1 MGPLAGIRVVDFS
14 RVLAGPH
21 CAQNLLDLGAEVI
34 KIEPPSGDI
43 SRRAFPRQGEI
54 SGYYA
59 QQNAGK
65 RNISIDLN
73 VAGAREIALRLCD
86 DADILVE
93 NFRPGTLAGFGLGY
107 SDVVARNPRVIY
119 ASISGYGQHGPW
131 RGRSAYAPT
140 VQAETGITKLSNA
153 HFGTQPDR
161 ARSDSLSH
169 GDIYAGLHATIAI
182 LAALNERSDTG
193 RGQYI
198 DVAMAAVMLAINERV
213 HVDLSNSELG
223 DETPVLGATD
233 CAFFIGPDGK
243 WFVSPISLV
252 GSISFPF
259 YLAAMRR
266 PDLARDPRFAT
277 PEDRRRNLDA
287 LHEIVQRWIW
297 TFEDLASLDAQLDE
311 AKIAIGAVRDI
322 SELAESEW
330 ATQWGATRTVPDGAG
345 GRITVPG
352 RPWHFTGAAKP
363 DETTGAT
370 DAADAGLQPERRSAR
385 QGEHNE
391 EVLRELGYTDD
402 QITRLTNAGVLM
414 HTRDTN

>member
-93 NFRPGTLAGFGLGY
+93 NFRPARSPASGWGTPMSSHAIPRHLCLDQWLRTTRPMAGPVSLCPD
-107 SDVVARNPRVIY
+107 SA
-119 ASISGYGQHGPW
+119 
-131 RGRSAYAPT
+131 GRDRHHEAVERTLWHPT
-140 VQAETGITKLSNA
+140 
-153 HFGTQPDR
+153 DR

-193 RGQYI
+193 PRPVHRRG
-198 DVAMAAVMLAINERV
+198 DGRGHASDHERV
-213 HVDLSNSELG
+213 HVDLSTPNSEVKPPSSAQLTAHSLS
-223 DETPVLGATD
+223 DQT
-233 CAFFIGPDGK
+233 GK
-243 WFVSPISLV
+243 WFVSQSAWSAV
-252 GSISFPF
+252 ISFPF
-259 YLAAMRR
+259 YLAQCA
-266 PDLARDPRFAT
+266 DPTSPGTRVS
-277 PEDRRRNLDA
+277 PP
-287 LHEIVQRWIW
+287 QR
-297 TFEDLASLDAQLDE
+297 
-311 AKIAIGAVRDI
+311 IGVG
-322 SELAESEW
+322 S
-330 ATQWGATRTVPDGAG
+330 GC
-345 GRITVPG
+345 
-352 RPWHFTGAAKP
+352 AA
-363 DETTGAT
+363 
-370 DAADAGLQPERRSAR
+370 
-385 QGEHNE
+385 
-391 EVLRELGYTDD
+391 
-402 QITRLTNAGVLM
+402 
-414 HTRDTN
+414 